1 MNRFINMLLLTLLL
15 PTMFLT
21 IYVSFDLPI
30 GLLKTTGANI
40 PYKFEIFLGLGLL
53 LFIINLRRSVRRWM
67 GMRIVSK
74 KKKFKWNAPVSVSRK
89 KRVITYLLLESLVMS
104 FVAFGLLKL
113 TDQAWMPAIAFLFG
127 ASDNIVFAIIGIK
140 GNLYRIG
147 LSSKALIVADRDV
160 TLLYFTGLRKVSIH
174 QQSIYFDYIKGLQLS
189 FPSDCIEEE
198 SRSEFFA
205 LLEAQLDKDRVF
217 FSKTLV

>member
-1 MNRFINMLLLTLLL
+1 MNRFINMLLLVLFF
-15 PTMFLT
+15 PTMFLS

-30 GLLKTTGANI
+30 GFLQTSGAYL
-40 PYKFEIFLGLGLL
+40 PYKFELFLGLGLL
-53 LFIINLRRSVRRWM
+53 LFVINLRRSIRRWM

-74 KKKFKWNAPVSVSRK
+74 KKKFKWNAPVSASRK
-89 KRVITYLLLESLVMS
+89 KRVVTYLLLETLVMTS
-104 FVAFGLLKL
+104 VAFGLYRL
-113 TDQAWMPAIAFLFG
+113 TNEAWMPTIAFLFG
-127 ASDNIVFAIIGIK
+127 ATDNIIFAIIGTK

-198 SRSEFFA
+198 NRSEFFE

>member
-1 MNRFINMLLLTLLL
+1 MNRFINMLLLVLLF

-21 IYVSFDLPI
+21 LYVCFDLPI
-30 GLLKTTGANI
+30 GFLKTTGAHL
-40 PYKFEIFLGLGLL
+40 PYKFELFLGLGLL
-53 LFIINLRRSVRRWM
+53 LFVINLRRSIRRWM

-74 KKKFKWNAPVSVSRK
+74 KKKFKWNAPVSASRK

-104 FVAFGLLKL
+104 FVGFSLYRLS
-113 TDQAWMPAIAFLFG
+113 DQAWMPAIAFLFG
-127 ASDNIVFAIIGIK
+127 ATDNIIFAIIGIK
-140 GNLYRIG
+140 RNLYRIG

-198 SRSEFFA
+198 NRSEFFA

-217 FSKTLV
+217 FSKTLT

>member
-1 MNRFINMLLLTLLL
+1 MLLLVLLF

-21 IYVSFDLPI
+21 IYVCFDLPI
-30 GLLKTTGANI
+30 GFLKTTGAHL
-40 PYKFEIFLGLGLL
+40 PYKFELFLGLGLL
-53 LFIINLRRSVRRWM
+53 LFVINLRRSIRRWM

-74 KKKFKWNAPVSVSRK
+74 KKKFKWNAPVSASRK

-104 FVAFGLLKL
+104 FVGLALYRL
-113 TDQAWMPAIAFLFG
+113 SDQAWMPAIAFLFG
-127 ASDNIVFAIIGIK
+127 ATDNIIFAIIGIK
-140 GNLYRIG
+140 RNLYRIG

-198 SRSEFFA
+198 NRSEFFE

-217 FSKTLV
+217 FSKTLQ

>member
-1 MNRFINMLLLTLLL
+1 MNRFINMLLLVLLF

-21 IYVSFDLPI
+21 IYVCFDLPI
-30 GLLKTTGANI
+30 GFLKTTGAHL
-40 PYKFEIFLGLGLL
+40 PYKFELFLGLGLL
-53 LFIINLRRSVRRWM
+53 LFVINLRRSIRRWM

-74 KKKFKWNAPVSVSRK
+74 KKKFKWNAPVSASRK

-104 FVAFGLLKL
+104 FVGLALYRL
-113 TDQAWMPAIAFLFG
+113 SDQAWMPAIAFLFG
-127 ASDNIVFAIIGIK
+127 ATDNIIFAIIGIK
-140 GNLYRIG
+140 RNLYRIG

-198 SRSEFFA
+198 NRSEFFE

-217 FSKTLV
+217 FSKTLQ